1 MKALVI
7 GASGQVGTELM
18 RLLSASPDT
27 PALGTY
33 ASHPQPG
40 LERMDIT
47 DTASVATMFDNYEPD
62 TVFLCSAMPH
72 VDACEEKP
80 ALTRKVNVEGAAKTA
95 AACASRGARLVFV
108 STDYVFD
115 GEKGNYTEEDTP
127 RPINVYGQSKLDAE
141 SRVLALC
148 RNAAVART
156 AMVYSYNT
164 ASPNFAMQLLNN
176 DKKGAKMRVAE
187 DMYANPTYAPDLA
200 MMLLK
205 LALSGQTGIFHAA
218 GSQRVSRLEFALKA
232 CEVLGLNKSFIEPVA
247 FAQLTTKAA
256 RPLDSSLDISKL
268 RAALGHEPLG
278 AKAGLSKFKKA
289 LAEAKE

>member
-27 PALGTY
+27 HALGTY

-47 DTASVATMFDNYEPD
+47 DTASVAAMFDNYEPD

-95 AACASRGARLVFV
+95 AACASRGARMVFV

-115 GEKGNYTEEDTP
+115 GEKGNYAEEDTP

-156 AMVYSYNT
+156 AMVYSYN
-164 ASPNFAMQLLNN
+164 ASSPNFAMQLLGNSR
-176 DKKGAKMRVAE
+176 KSAKMRVAK

-200 MMLLK
+200 VMLLK
-205 LALSGQTGIFHAA
+205 LALSGQTGIFHTA
-218 GSQRVSRLEFALKA
+218 GGQRASRLEFALTA
-232 CEVLGLNKSFIEPVA
+232 CEVLGLKKSMLEPVL
-247 FAQLTTKAA
+247 FSELSPKAA
-256 RPLDSSLDISKL
+256 RPLDSSLNTGKL
-268 RAALGHEPLG
+268 RTALKHEPLG
-278 AKAGLSKFKKA
+278 VKAGLLKFKEA
-289 LAEAKE
+289 MAEAQE